1 MYVVLLAISS
11 SLVGI
16 VLIKKAYNYY
26 TTRYHQL
33 VEPIDV
39 YDFTDNL
46 DIENPSPYPDI
57 DGIKK
62 SLETPMDAI

>member
-26 TTRYHQL
+26 TSRYHQL

-39 YDFTDNL
+39 YDFTDSL
-46 DIENPSPYPDI
+46 EIENPYPDV

-62 SLETPMDAI
+62 SLETPIDAI